1 MCLSYSAKYIWFG
14 IACCSRDV
22 LRGRN
27 KATTSLSRTAL
38 TLNWEPFS
46 ISSEK
51 IINNSAIIFKTFQSI
66 IRLTTHEFYK
76 SVAFSYHKVSHQQH
90 SILENTFDNGLFLNK
105 NWYSCSLWKCFR
117 MENYVDFSYRA
128 NLLKSWNEIPVTK
141 VQQLAKRIWFRN
153 IGFMLLFGSFNCIL
167 EIYKFIWLLKCKY
180 LSASKEACSF

>member
-51 IINNSAIIFKTFQSI
+51 IINNCAIIFKTFQSI
-66 IRLTTHEFYK
+66 IRLPTHEFYK

-90 SILENTFDNGLFLNK
+90 SILENTFDHGLFLNK
-105 NWYSCSLWKCFR
+105 NWYSCSLGKCFQ

-128 NLLKSWNEIPVTK
+128 NLLKSWNEITCNLGPRARQAYLVSKHSHCRIHAPVWFF
-141 VQQLAKRIWFRN
+141 QLHSVD
-153 IGFMLLFGSFNCIL
+153 L
-167 EIYKFIWLLKCKY
+167 
-180 LSASKEACSF
+180 